1 MAWFVVHGR
10 MLVSAF
16 WKGFGERLQGRL
28 YWFFMCCSACTQG
41 RWSVALSIYSY
52 FNRFHLQVG
61 KLWCDT
67 CGSWCCQRRFGGM
80 GQESETWVPLLA
92 FSESH
97 CFNLPRIVLNNKYI
111 ASGVTTSDFSVSTT
125 SNLVASAVA
134 SIGSVASKHSELD
147 DLRPE
152 DAALQALCG
161 SLGFVDLLH
170 TEATLQLMTS
180 DIPTSC
186 FTIDL
191 ASPPCQTKEFVVS
204 GLGFLVQGMEAEINV
219 GCLRYPLSFT
229 TGRWVL
235 GLGDVVIIVKSWCY
249 QIHAFWLVVHV
260 PFASFC
266 TCLSRNPSHFS
277 PGFSGR
283 WENTH
288 ANTTILSLQNNQHN
302 LGDISLGHTWTFA
315 LRCSCCTAMD
325 HTILQWWSQF
335 ESQTI
340 IPGKSD

>member
-1 MAWFVVHGR
+1 MSGSAAATCQTFPLKVMAWFCPCIGECSFQLFGRDLARDCKVDFTDFSCVV
-10 MLVSAF
+10 
-16 WKGFGERLQGRL
+16 RL
-28 YWFFMCCSACTQG
+28 ATQG

-67 CGSWCCQRRFGGM
+67 CGSWCLQKTLWRDGPGKWNMGAFTRFQRVH
-80 GQESETWVPLLA
+80 TA
-92 FSESH
+92 
-97 CFNLPRIVLNNKYI
+97 FNLPQTCGLRMRPCKRFVVV
-111 ASGVTTSDFSVSTT
+111 SEWTSCT
-125 SNLVASAVA
+125 
-134 SIGSVASKHSELD
+134 
-147 DLRPE
+147 LRPHIYIFNKH
-152 DAALQALCG
+152 AC
-161 SLGFVDLLH
+161 SS
-170 TEATLQLMTS
+170 LMTS

-191 ASPPCQTKEFVVS
+191 ASPPCQTKEFVVA

-235 GLGDVVIIVKSWCY
+235 GLGDVVIIVKLWCY

-288 ANTTILSLQNNQHN
+288 ANTTILVVAKQSTQLRRYFTWAYLDVCPTMFVLYSNGIIQSCNDEAN
-302 LGDISLGHTWTFA
+302 LN
-315 LRCSCCTAMD
+315 LRLSYLVNP
-325 HTILQWWSQF
+325 INV
-335 ESQTI
+335 
-340 IPGKSD
+340 

>member
-1 MAWFVVHGR
+1 

-67 CGSWCCQRRFGGM
+67 CGSWCCQRPFGGM
-80 GQESETWVPLLA
+80 GQESETWMPLLA

-97 CFNLPRIVLNNKYI
+97 CFNLPQTCGLRMRPCKRFMVV
-111 ASGVTTSDFSVSTT
+111 SEWTSCT
-125 SNLVASAVA
+125 
-134 SIGSVASKHSELD
+134 
-147 DLRPE
+147 LRPYIYIFNKH
-152 DAALQALCG
+152 AC
-161 SLGFVDLLH
+161 SS
-170 TEATLQLMTS
+170 LMTS

-191 ASPPCQTKEFVVS
+191 ASPPCQTKEFVVA
-204 GLGFLVQGMEAEINV
+204 GLSFLVQGMEAEINV

-235 GLGDVVIIVKSWCY
+235 GLGDVAIIVKSWCY

-277 PGFSGR
+277 PGLSGR

-288 ANTTILSLQNNQHN
+288 ANTTVLSLQNNQHN
-302 LGDISLGHTWTFA
+302 LGDISLGHTRTFA
-315 LRCSCCTAMD
+315 PRCSCCTAMG
-325 HTILQWWSQF
+325 HTILQWWSQV

-340 IPGKSD
+340 IRIIHINV